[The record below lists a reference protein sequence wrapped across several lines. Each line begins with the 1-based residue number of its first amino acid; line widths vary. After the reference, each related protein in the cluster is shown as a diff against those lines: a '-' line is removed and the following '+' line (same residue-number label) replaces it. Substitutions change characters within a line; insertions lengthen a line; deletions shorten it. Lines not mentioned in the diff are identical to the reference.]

1 MGKQKKTRKFAAV
14 KRMINPK
21 DPRITCAPPARSP
34 RAPLSL
40 PLPPPLS
47 AAGAGLWRRQGQV
60 DKKAKK
66 KEDVRHV

>member
-1 MGKQKKTRKFAAV
+1 MRPASSLS
-14 KRMINPK
+14 
-21 DPRITCAPPARSP
+21 ARSALALP
-34 RAPLSL
+34 